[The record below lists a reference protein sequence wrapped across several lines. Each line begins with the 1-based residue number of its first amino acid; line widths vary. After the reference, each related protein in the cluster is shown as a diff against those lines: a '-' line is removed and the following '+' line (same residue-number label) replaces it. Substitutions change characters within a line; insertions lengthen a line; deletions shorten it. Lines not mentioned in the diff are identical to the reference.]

1 MAMMYPEGFEDNF
14 APQHV
19 KHAARIGAE
28 LGADFVKTYYT
39 GTPETFVEVTESCP
53 VPVVMS
59 GGPKTETAVEF
70 LEAVRGAVDAGADGV
85 AVGRNV
91 WQHSNPPSMLQ
102 ALKKVVH
109 QGMSPQEAAQELD

>member
-1 MAMMYPEGFEDNF
+1 
-14 APQHV
+14 V

-28 LGADFVKTYYT
+28 LGADVVKTYYT
-39 GTPETFVEVTESCP
+39 GDPDSFTEVTESCP

-70 LEAVRGAVDAGADGV
+70 LSTLKGAMDGGAAGV

-91 WQHSNPPSMLQ
+91 WQHEDPAAML
-102 ALKKVVH
+102 AAVKDIVH
-109 QGMSPQEAAQELD
+109 GGVEPEVAAQELSRDFSSQ